1 MIFGQT
7 PTNINQEP
15 KKIKTLGSD
24 GNDIW
29 ADTNN
34 IDQYPKVSFQDQRS
48 QSVKQRFWMKLSWG
62 GQHGPQTLPEPL
74 ETMDYISL
82 QEQEETPS

>member
-15 KKIKTLGSD
+15 K
-24 GNDIW
+24 
-29 ADTNN
+29 
-34 IDQYPKVSFQDQRS
+34 VSFQEQRS
-48 QSVKQRFWMKLSWG
+48 QSVKQRFWTKLSWG
-62 GQHGPQTLPEPL
+62 GQHEPQKLPELL

-82 QEQEETPS
+82 QEQEETPSKE